1 MALNYSEEL
10 VYSKTVSAHG
20 NYKYLR
26 IVPVGTG
33 QNITLSLS
41 STTQTQFE
49 LPNNVM
55 NLSKSKLCFDLLVPR
70 QGSLLKF
77 NNIYANALSLIDRI
91 TLTSR
96 SGVILVDIP
105 NTATFGNLISS
116 VNTQLSD
123 LLTRTPLPTNV
134 NLPEGTTAT
143 DVSPTHVDTTAS
155 NTSAITASQLIPISD
170 LIKCNGTVNQ

>member
-55 NLSKSKLCFDLLVPR
+55 NLSKSKLVFDLLVP
-70 QGSLLKF
+70 L
-77 NNIYANALSLIDRI
+77 
-91 TLTSR
+91 
-96 SGVILVDIP
+96 
-105 NTATFGNLISS
+105 
-116 VNTQLSD
+116 
-123 LLTRTPLPTNV
+123 
-134 NLPEGTTAT
+134 
-143 DVSPTHVDTTAS
+143 
-155 NTSAITASQLIPISD
+155 
-170 LIKCNGTVNQ
+170 